1 MSIHREENVDSPKNF
16 NDLLESI
23 DELAKK
29 YSMPIIISTHPR
41 TRKKLEDLDYENKNT
56 LIKFSK
62 PYGFHEYN
70 NLQLNAFCVISDS
83 GTIAEEGSILNLPAV
98 TIRQAHERPE
108 GMDKGTLIMSGLEK
122 DRINE
127 SINVVTEQHKNGIIP
142 KIVEDYNEENVSQKV
157 VKIIFSYI
165 DYVNRNVWR
174 KDSSSKSI

>member
-1 MSIHREENVDSPKNF
+1 MKNKIKPHK
-16 NDLLESI
+16 L
-23 DELAKK
+23 
-29 YSMPIIISTHPR
+29 ISFLKPMGFF
-41 TRKKLEDLDYENKNT
+41 DY
-56 LIKFSK
+56 I
-62 PYGFHEYN
+62 Y
-70 NLQLNAFCVISDS
+70 LQKHSYCVISDS
-83 GTIAEEGSILNLPAV
+83 GTITEESSILKFPAIM
-98 TIRQAHERPE
+98 IRQAHERPE

-127 SINVVTEQHKNGIIP
+127 SINVVTEQHKNEIIP